1 MFVPLLYWSK
11 GISFWLDEMK
21 TNQNQSCQ
29 LECCLDHTFREVHFS
44 SRLVSSF
51 SICSDCSSVVSGL
64 SDNFATCSLSAS
76 TLGVAASTSKARF
89 WFRFKSFWTWWRL
102 WPRSSLW
109 ARGNRSSAQIT
120 FTGFYCLMHWLGL
133 KRPIILK
140 MANNGPEKRF
150 CISWK
155 YPVVAYCWV
164 GQDLV
169 KWYFLE
175 HYW

>member
-1 MFVPLLYWSK
+1 MFFPLFYWSK
-11 GISFWLDEMK
+11 GMSFWLDEMK

-29 LECCLDHTFREVHFS
+29 LECCHDHTFREVHFS

-120 FTGFYCLMHWLGL
+120 FTGFFWPVHRRG
-133 KRPIILK
+133 LK
-140 MANNGPEKRF
+140 MADHIENGK
-150 CISWK
+150 
-155 YPVVAYCWV
+155 
-164 GQDLV
+164 
-169 KWYFLE
+169 
-175 HYW
+175 